1 MVGARALLTPFLGVE
16 LPFVTLF
23 PALFFAAWLGGFG
36 PALLATLLGVASA
49 LVLFFPPAFSISVTG
64 PVPQLGAVL
73 FTLTGLFAGALGES
87 RLRLLRQAEKAA
99 DIARRSQDRYQTLIQ
114 QTSEGIW
121 RIELPEPVSIDLPTD
136 EQIDRF
142 YALGELAECND
153 AMAQMYGFSR
163 ADELTGARLADLLP
177 RSEPRNLQFL
187 EAFVRSGYRLTDAE
201 SHELGRDGE
210 PRFFLNNLIG
220 IISDGHL
227 VRAWG
232 SQRDITGLK
241 KAEEAVLASD
251 SRFRSIFESGMIG
264 IGFWNRRVVTD
275 ANDTFLALL
284 GYDRA
289 DLAQGRL
296 RRDRLFKEDQE
307 ADLHAGEELRRS
319 GVCTPYEKE
328 FLRKDGSKVPV
339 LVGAARLSGDDDL
352 AFFLLDLTDR
362 RRIEERMRQV
372 ERMEVVGQLA
382 GGMAH
387 EANNQMSVVLGATE
401 FILRRADV
409 PTQVRQDA
417 EYIRAAAERTAAI
430 TRQLL
435 AFSRRQ
441 ILQPQAVDLN
451 DIVKKLEPILRRTL
465 LENQKLELRLGSSVA
480 AVRADPIQLEQV
492 LLNLAINAR
501 DAMPQ
506 GGVLTVQTK
515 SVQLSAEYVATR
527 PGTAIRPGSFSVL
540 VVSDTG
546 TGMDRETMK
555 HVFEPFFTTKPVGK
569 GSGLGLAM
577 VYGIVK
583 QSGGYIWPYSE
594 AGLGTTFKIYLP
606 FTEDTPAIRT
616 EAQPEK
622 ILASKH
628 ATVLVVEDDALVR
641 AIARRTLAEAGF
653 SVLDAEDG
661 HQALAIVAR
670 QEAIDVVLTDV
681 AMPVFG
687 GRELAQR
694 LSQLRPGLPIIFMS
708 GYTDDDLARRGLLDA
723 GIPFLEKPF
732 SPEDLAR
739 MVEDILQ
746 AGPSQRTT
754 TSEKPYTQV

>member
-1 MVGARALLTPFLGVE
+1 
-16 LPFVTLF
+16 
-23 PALFFAAWLGGFG
+23 
-36 PALLATLLGVASA
+36 
-49 LVLFFPPAFSISVTG
+49 
-64 PVPQLGAVL
+64 
-73 FTLTGLFAGALGES
+73 
-87 RLRLLRQAEKAA
+87 
-99 DIARRSQDRYQTLIQ
+99 
-114 QTSEGIW
+114 
-121 RIELPEPVSIDLPTD
+121 
-136 EQIDRF
+136 
-142 YALGELAECND
+142 
-153 AMAQMYGFSR
+153 
-163 ADELTGARLADLLP
+163 
-177 RSEPRNLQFL
+177 
-187 EAFVRSGYRLTDAE
+187 
-201 SHELGRDGE
+201 
-210 PRFFLNNLIG
+210 
-220 IISDGHL
+220 
-227 VRAWG
+227 
-232 SQRDITGLK
+232 
-241 KAEEAVLASD
+241 
-251 SRFRSIFESGMIG
+251 
-264 IGFWNRRVVTD
+264 
-275 ANDTFLALL
+275 
-284 GYDRA
+284 
-289 DLAQGRL
+289 
-296 RRDRLFKEDQE
+296 
-307 ADLHAGEELRRS
+307 
-319 GVCTPYEKE
+319 
-328 FLRKDGSKVPV
+328 
-339 LVGAARLSGDDDL
+339 VGAARLSGDDDL

-480 AVRADPIQLEQV
+480 AVRADPIQLDQV

-546 TGMDRETMK
+546 TGMDRDTMK

-694 LSQLRPGLPIIFMS
+694 LSHLRPGLPIIFMS

>member
-1 MVGARALLTPFLGVE
+1 
-16 LPFVTLF
+16 
-23 PALFFAAWLGGFG
+23 
-36 PALLATLLGVASA
+36 
-49 LVLFFPPAFSISVTG
+49 
-64 PVPQLGAVL
+64 
-73 FTLTGLFAGALGES
+73 
-87 RLRLLRQAEKAA
+87 
-99 DIARRSQDRYQTLIQ
+99 
-114 QTSEGIW
+114 
-121 RIELPEPVSIDLPTD
+121 
-136 EQIDRF
+136 
-142 YALGELAECND
+142 
-153 AMAQMYGFSR
+153 
-163 ADELTGARLADLLP
+163 
-177 RSEPRNLQFL
+177 
-187 EAFVRSGYRLTDAE
+187 
-201 SHELGRDGE
+201 
-210 PRFFLNNLIG
+210 
-220 IISDGHL
+220 
-227 VRAWG
+227 
-232 SQRDITGLK
+232 
-241 KAEEAVLASD
+241 
-251 SRFRSIFESGMIG
+251 
-264 IGFWNRRVVTD
+264 
-275 ANDTFLALL
+275 
-284 GYDRA
+284 
-289 DLAQGRL
+289 
-296 RRDRLFKEDQE
+296 
-307 ADLHAGEELRRS
+307 
-319 GVCTPYEKE
+319 
-328 FLRKDGSKVPV
+328 
-339 LVGAARLSGDDDL
+339 
-352 AFFLLDLTDR
+352 
-362 RRIEERMRQV
+362 
-372 ERMEVVGQLA
+372 
-382 GGMAH
+382 
-387 EANNQMSVVLGATE
+387 
-401 FILRRADV
+401 
-409 PTQVRQDA
+409 
-417 EYIRAAAERTAAI
+417 
-430 TRQLL
+430 
-435 AFSRRQ
+435 
-441 ILQPQAVDLN
+441 
-451 DIVKKLEPILRRTL
+451 L